1 MISEWEKKEGS
12 DRHLTSCF
20 AVHIFRK
27 DVNSRVA
34 SDGEGYGV
42 GRLSL
47 FPVVDNFPQVCVE
60 VGWNIMVK
68 GESLDVL

>member
-1 MISEWEKKEGS
+1 MFSEGERKEGS

-20 AVHIFRK
+20 VGHIFSK
-27 DVNSRVA
+27 DANLRVA
-34 SDGEGYGV
+34 SDGEEYGV

-47 FPVVDNFPQVCVE
+47 FPVVDNFPQVSVE